1 MLLLFSCEVLSDSL
15 AAPWTVALQA
25 LLSMGF
31 PRQKYWSG
39 LPFPPLGIFLNQES
53 NLSFLHWQADSL
65 SLSHQGNPPV
75 CILCSS
81 SGVLIF
87 FQSIFK
93 NFHKFCFAIFVA
105 NSFQFNKAFFRTK
118 VKKKEKIY
126 IYAQRSQFLTKCLNI
141 VIAISL
147 YQFDFFFFLAD

>member
-1 MLLLFSCEVLSDSL
+1 MGCHFLL
-15 AAPWTVALQA
+15 Q
-25 LLSMGF
+25 
-31 PRQKYWSG
+31 
-39 LPFPPLGIFLNQES
+39 GIFLNQES

-65 SLSHQGNPPV
+65 PLSHQGSPPI

-105 NSFQFNKAFFRTK
+105 NSFQFNEVFFRTK
-118 VKKKEKIY
+118 GKY
-126 IYAQRSQFLTKCLNI
+126 IYAPISQFLTKCLNI

-147 YQFDFFFFLAD
+147 HQFVFFFLTFHFILGYSQVDSRGTQPYIYMCLFSPLSPPIQAAM